1 MKLMFPGYT
10 VMVIMVIFG
19 EANLQSESA
28 IDKVVNK
35 FDLLKRQSTLPISA
49 EVCMNK
55 TGVSSKCHMIST
67 SFFKILEKCTGM
79 DKIAIK

>member
-55 TGVSSKCHMIST
+55 TVCKVR
-67 SFFKILEKCTGM
+67 
-79 DKIAIK
+79 